1 MSVAVSKAGPY
12 FASGPISFG
21 DLRRN
26 FRAQA
31 RKESSSVSETFDE
44 NDVGP
49 ISASTLRRN
58 TDVTDTNPIV
68 PDATENAAVTTGDS
82 WVVSQFR
89 NTIKYYYIT
98 QTATD
103 LNLDIDALDWNGN
116 LDKTIK
122 KFLLQEG
129 TLGSDNPDIAAGL
142 FDATYHNFTL
152 DVHSEVYGSHGR
164 GGGTTYATAAGFPI
178 TGQTGGTG
186 LSITNVGN
194 NFIVNVRSTA
204 KLYGAGGGGERGKNG
219 NQGNSG
225 WCSFP
230 STYQNCGGCPGCPG
244 GWRSGNCWSG
254 GGCGNRQ
261 ECNWWGNCW
270 RVTDRWTS
278 YRTCYNEY
286 SVSGGTPGIGGVGG
300 SGRGYGNLAPGSL
313 AGAIGGNGG
322 NNNGCGSSNGTKG
335 EDGGAGGD
343 WANKG
348 ADTLNTGDGGLPGAA
363 ISGTNY
369 TVTGSISAG
378 TVKGSYPP
386 ANP

>member
-1 MSVAVSKAGPY
+1 MSVALSKAGPY

-31 RKESSSVSETFDE
+31 RKESSGVSETFDG

-68 PDATENAAVTTGDS
+68 PDATENAAISTGND

-89 NTIKYYYIT
+89 NTIKYFYYT
-98 QTATD
+98 QTGTD
-103 LNLDIDALDWNGN
+103 LNLDIDALNWNSN
-116 LDKTIK
+116 LDKNIR

-129 TLGSDNPDIAAGL
+129 TLGSDNPGIAAGL
-142 FDATYHNFTL
+142 FDATSHNFTI
-152 DVHSEVYGSHGR
+152 DVHAEVYGGHGR
-164 GGGTTYATAAGFPI
+164 GGGTAYATAAGFPI

-204 KLYGAGGGGERGKNG
+204 KLYAGGGGGERGKNG
-219 NQGNSG
+219 NTGSGG

-230 STYQNCGGCPGCPG
+230 SNYQNCGGCPGCPG
-244 GWRSGNCWSG
+244 GWRSGNCWTG
-254 GGCGNRQ
+254 GGCRNRQ
-261 ECNWWGNCW
+261 KCNWWGNCW
-270 RVTDRWTS
+270 RVTSAWTH

-286 SVSGGTPGIGGVGG
+286 SVSGGSAGAGGVGG
-300 SGRGYGNLAPGSL
+300 SGQGYGNLLNPGGGVTGDPG
-313 AGAIGGNGG
+313 GA
-322 NNNGCGSSNGTKG
+322 NNGCGSTNGTKG
-335 EDGGAGGD
+335 EDGGPGGVFAAAGG
-343 WANKG
+343 
-348 ADTLNTGDGGLPGAA
+348 DTLNTGTGGVPGPAVTG
-363 ISGTNY
+363 SNY
-369 TVTGSISAG
+369 TVTGNINSS
-378 TVKGSYPP
+378 TLKGNYPAP
-386 ANP
+386 

>member
-21 DLRRN
+21 ELRRN
-26 FRAQA
+26 FRSQV
-31 RKESSSVSETFDE
+31 RKESSSVSETFDG
-44 NDVGP
+44 NDIGA

-58 TDVTDTNPIV
+58 TDVTDPNPIV
-68 PDATENAAVTTGDS
+68 PDATENAAVTTGDT
-82 WVVSQFR
+82 WVVSQSR

-98 QTATD
+98 QTGTD
-103 LNLDIDALDWNGN
+103 LNLDIDALDWNNN

-142 FDATYHNFTL
+142 FDATSHNFTI

-219 NQGNSG
+219 NQGSSG

-230 STYQNCGGCPGCPG
+230 
-244 GWRSGNCWSG
+244 
-254 GGCGNRQ
+254 
-261 ECNWWGNCW
+261 
-270 RVTDRWTS
+270 
-278 YRTCYNEY
+278 
-286 SVSGGTPGIGGVGG
+286 
-300 SGRGYGNLAPGSL
+300 
-313 AGAIGGNGG
+313 
-322 NNNGCGSSNGTKG
+322 
-335 EDGGAGGD
+335 
-343 WANKG
+343 
-348 ADTLNTGDGGLPGAA
+348 
-363 ISGTNY
+363 
-369 TVTGSISAG
+369 
-378 TVKGSYPP
+378 
-386 ANP
+386 

>member
-1 MSVAVSKAGPY
+1 MSVTVSKAGPY

-21 DLRRN
+21 ELRRN
-26 FRAQA
+26 FRSQV
-31 RKESSSVSETFDE
+31 RKESSGVSETFDG
-44 NDVGP
+44 NDIGA

-58 TDVTDTNPIV
+58 TDVTDPNPIV
-68 PDATENAAVTTGDS
+68 PDATENAAVTTGDT

-98 QTATD
+98 QIGTD
-103 LNLDIDALDWNGN
+103 LNLDIDALDWNNN

-142 FDATYHNFTL
+142 FDATSHNFTI

-244 GWRSGNCWSG
+244 GWRSGGCWSG

-270 RVTDRWTS
+270 RVTDRWTH

-286 SVSGGTPGIGGVGG
+286 TVAGGTPGIGGVGG

-322 NNNGCGSSNGTKG
+322 NNNGCGSTNGTKG

-348 ADTLNTGDGGLPGAA
+348 ADTLNTGDGGLPGSA
-363 ISGTNY
+363 ISGSNY